1 MKKPALKINWKKLL
15 LGSVIIIMAILIFFF
30 FYEFGFMKYFQLRR
44 ENKVLQEHVAE
55 IEKKNQKMKAEID
68 SLKFN
73 DAKIEKVA
81 REKYNMTRKGENAF
95 RIEIK

>member
-1 MKKPALKINWKKLL
+1 M
-15 LGSVIIIMAILIFFF
+15 
-30 FYEFGFMKYFQLRR
+30 
-44 ENKVLQEHVAE
+44 QEHVAE